1 MPRHLTLSE
10 EERSLRIG
18 QERDRLFLS
27 LRNASISE
35 KIQAYKQFEKR
46 LLKEEGTTSGKREL
60 RRRIAE
66 DLLVATSDG
75 PWRGFSPYLRRLER
89 LGYST
94 MDRRLLACV
103 MSAMASK
110 GSPMGRRK
118 TAELIADVERRTR
131 GRKYHPALWE
141 EINGALARAQKFA
154 NLSPEDIAKA
164 SKRRKRP
171 GGRASAQSSSRRK

>member
-1 MPRHLTLSE
+1 LIQFE
-10 EERSLRIG
+10 EERSLHIG
-18 QERDRLFLS
+18 QQRDRLFLS

-46 LLKEEGTTSGKREL
+46 LLKEERTASGRREL

-66 DLLVATSDG
+66 DLLVAASDG

-110 GSPMGRRK
+110 GSLRGRRK

-131 GRKYHPALWE
+131 GQKYHPALWE
-141 EINGALARAQKFA
+141 EINGALTRARTFA

-164 SKRRKRP
+164 SKRRKNP
-171 GGRASAQSSSRRK
+171 SGRAPSQSSSRRR